1 MSTYEFEEHI
11 VKLQPGM
18 YAAAYS
24 LTAAPE
30 DAKDLVQDTILR
42 AFTNLHR
49 FVDHSNFKGWIHTI
63 MRNLYISN
71 YHRAKHR
78 TVTIDYNDET
88 PHPAVYNETPHDM
101 PHGAVVSHDLDVAL
115 STFEDDFREP
125 FSLFLKGYKYA
136 EIAEL
141 FEIPIGTV
149 KSRIFYV
156 RQRLQKL
163 LKSYR

>member
-101 PHGAVVSHDLDVAL
+101 PHGAVVSQTSMLRSV
-115 STFEDDFREP
+115 
-125 FSLFLKGYKYA
+125 
-136 EIAEL
+136 
-141 FEIPIGTV
+141 
-149 KSRIFYV
+149 
-156 RQRLQKL
+156 L
-163 LKSYR
+163 LKMISASLSHFSSKVINMPKLPNCLKSPLEQ